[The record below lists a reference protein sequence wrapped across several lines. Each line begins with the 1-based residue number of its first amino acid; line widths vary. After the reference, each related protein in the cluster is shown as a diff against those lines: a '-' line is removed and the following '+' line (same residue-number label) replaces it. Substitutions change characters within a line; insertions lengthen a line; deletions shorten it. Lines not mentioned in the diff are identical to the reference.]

1 MGRNMARDDMD
12 TDTSMDD
19 ADLATLFDGDGS
31 MAIPTMRGNAN
42 LDVEDYQGPGRSSIL
57 DDEIQEDTPSRPGDG
72 AGPATDIDMSQ
83 LDLLAVQDGE
93 GMEQTDFGSSP
104 WGPGSGQGYRSF
116 SQQQTDVN
124 LGSDQSTTVKS
135 VPTDTMLYEPE
146 VTAPVPWPM
155 RNPQMN
161 QQTSNR
167 GVDPLT
173 VYDRDSYEYDDS
185 SQNVIGNGIYD
196 EEEGVTWRNQDGIFA
211 HQFALPAYIAD
222 EAELGVQQ
230 SEMWDT
236 TADEWRVTQP
246 SAGGVALSA
255 RVDAYR
261 PPPSNSKIESFGWN
275 IANALVKESKG
286 MQRQWR
292 DQFLARAMDSL
303 GPGLSKKCSRVAQK
317 LIAMGYPPEKAIA
330 HVMAHCVMH
339 ATMDDLVSRQRRG
352 GKGGLRRISNLAAA
366 APQTPVTELATKIVA
381 PVAAS
386 QAALTT
392 EISALKAS
400 PTAVQG
406 MGQVAQDTASAPV
419 PAAMIPANGVFTGKN
434 MLIAGGVGL
443 GAFLLW
449 RNRKS
454 LKKNAKKFARKVG
467 L

>member
-1 MGRNMARDDMD
+1 MAKDDMD
-12 TDTSMDD
+12 MDTSMDD
-19 ADLATLFDGDGS
+19 AELATLFDGDGS

-42 LDVEDYQGPGRSSIL
+42 LDVEDYQGPFRSSIL

-83 LDLLAVQDGE
+83 LDLLAVQDGD
-93 GMEQTDFGSSP
+93 GMEQTDFGSGP

-116 SQQQTDVN
+116 AQQQTDIN
-124 LGSDQSTTVKS
+124 LGSDQPTTVKS
-135 VPTDTMLYEPE
+135 VPTDTMLFEPE
-146 VTAPVPWPM
+146 ATAQVPWPM
-155 RNPQMN
+155 RDPQMN
-161 QQTSNR
+161 QQTSNK

-173 VYDRDSYEYDDS
+173 IYDRDSYEYDDS

-196 EEEGVTWRNQDGIFA
+196 EEEGVTWRSQDGIFA

-222 EAELGVQQ
+222 EPELGVQQ

-236 TADEWRVTQP
+236 TAEEWRVTQP

-255 RVDAYR
+255 RVGAYR
-261 PPPSNSKIESFGWN
+261 PPPQFGKSKIEAFGWGV
-275 IANALVKESKG
+275 AGALVKESKG
-286 MQRQWR
+286 MRRQWR

-317 LIAMGYPPEKAIA
+317 LIAKGYPPEKAIT

-339 ATMDDLVSRQRRG
+339 ATMDDLVARQRRG
-352 GKGGLRRISNLAAA
+352 GKGGLTRISSLAAA
-366 APQTPVTELATKIVA
+366 APRAPVTELATKIVA
-381 PVAAS
+381 PVASS

-392 EISALKAS
+392 EINALKAS

-406 MGQVAQDTASAPV
+406 MGQVAQDTASVPTPAAMV
-419 PAAMIPANGVFTGKN
+419 PAASGVFTGKN

-443 GAFLLW
+443 GAYLIW

-454 LKKNAKKFARKVG
+454 LKKNAKKFVKKIG
-467 L
+467 I